1 MYPISRHSPR
11 LHLRELHPGD
21 AEGLFAIY
29 GDARATEHMSMQRA
43 GLTRRAASASTSVAG
58 ADGRTR

>member
-43 GLTRRAASASTSVAG
+43 GLIEEGRIREHVRRG
-58 ADGRTR
+58 GR